1 MANMAVVVGVGQEGT
16 TMSSSADAMRASDED
31 REKVVAALQEQ
42 VGLGRL
48 TLAEFEQ
55 RSTAA
60 YEAVTVGDLRELVRD
75 LPLENLFPR
84 PAPSWQ
90 PPIPMPVNPPWSRG
104 PRGQF
109 PVRRGP
115 SPLLIGL
122 GVLFTLMVV
131 GSVFSA
137 ISVGAHFVF
146 PFLPLIV
153 VLFVL
158 LRRGPGRRY
167 RR

>member
-1 MANMAVVVGVGQEGT
+1 MVGVGQEGT

-48 TLAEFEQ
+48 TLAEFEE

-60 YEAVTVGDLRELVRD
+60 YAAVTVGDLRELTKD
-75 LPLENLFPR
+75 LPIDVFPR
-84 PAPSWQ
+84 PTPTWQ
-90 PPIPMPVNPPWSRG
+90 PQIPMPAAPPWT
-104 PRGQF
+104 RGQL
-109 PVRRGP
+109 PARRGA
-115 SPLLIGL
+115 SPLLIAFGVFFGL
-122 GVLFTLMVV
+122 IVI

-146 PFLPLIV
+146 PLLPLFF
-153 VLFVL
+153 VLMVL
-158 LRRGPGRRY
+158 LRRGSGPGRGY